1 MLVWT
6 HDDVRALGT
15 GQVSVTEVETAA
27 SASAPA
33 SPSDVPIGER
43 AHTGK
48 YRPLW
53 EWLLQQERREIRISF
68 SDLERQA
75 GITLPESSRA
85 HVAHWHS
92 YQGSAVVRAIVDA
105 GWHGARVDLN
115 AGVVSLLPAQAP
127 RRQ

>member
-1 MLVWT
+1 ME

-15 GQVSVTEVETAA
+15 GEVTVTEVETAA
-27 SASAPA
+27 AASAPSRPA
-33 SPSDVPIGER
+33 DVATGER

-75 GITLPESSRA
+75 RITLPDSSEPIRRTGTATRA
-85 HVAHWHS
+85 APS
-92 YQGSAVVRAIVDA
+92 CEPSSTPAGTLRGSTSTLA
-105 GWHGARVDLN
+105 
-115 AGVVSLLPAQAP
+115 
-127 RRQ
+127 

>member
-1 MLVWT
+1 
-6 HDDVRALGT
+6 
-15 GQVSVTEVETAA
+15 VSVTEVETAA
-27 SASAPA
+27 ATSAPA
-33 SPSDVPIGER
+33 PASGVPIGES

-53 EWLLQQERREIRISF
+53 ESLLQQERREIRISF

-85 HVAHWHS
+85 HAAHWHS

-105 GWHGARVDLN
+105 GWHAERVST
-115 AGVVSLLPAQAP
+115 AK
-127 RRQ
+127 

>member
-1 MLVWT
+1 M
-6 HDDVRALGT
+6 DARRRPGAGT
-15 GQVSVTEVETAA
+15 GQASAREVEAAA
-27 SASAPA
+27 SAPTL
-33 SPSDVPIGER
+33 PSDVPKGDR

-48 YRPLW
+48 YRPLR

-105 GWHGARVDLN
+105 GWYAARVDLN
-115 AGVVSLLPAQAP
+115 AGMVSLVPGRAARPQ
-127 RRQ
+127 